1 MALRLSTHLRNK
13 LLGGVPE
20 RHVAT
25 YTAVTNADIKVA
37 STSTFTDV
45 ISGFI
50 TKGFTAGDSILAYG
64 FTGDMAQV
72 HGPFTATEV
81 LAGQITVSGT
91 PLSVDAATGIKATLV
106 CLTGGSL
113 KDIFKDGVLKIY
125 SGSQPSDADAAYT
138 GTLLLTV
145 TVASGAF
152 TSGVVTNG
160 LEFGT
165 ASSGAIAK
173 NSDVW
178 SGVAAATGTAG
189 YFRFYANATDAG
201 GADTTPFLYSRIDGA
216 IASSGS
222 DLNMSSTSI
231 TSGATTTIDTFQ
243 ITLPAA

>member
-13 LLGGVPE
+13 MLGGVPE
-20 RHVAT
+20 RHVAL

-72 HGPFTATEV
+72 HGPFVATEV

-125 SGSQPSDADAAYT
+125 SGSQPADADTAYT
-138 GTLLLTV
+138 GTLLLTI

-152 TSGVVTNG
+152 TAGVVTNG

-178 SGVAAATGTAG
+178 SGVAVASGTAG

-222 DLNMSSTSI
+222 DLNMSSTAI